1 MFGIGGWEFILIAGL
16 ALLLFGPDK
25 LPQLARTAGRLMR
38 DFKKYQ
44 ALMESTI
51 RGEILAAEPGL
62 QKDPFET
69 GKEFREKVGSGQFS
83 RPSAKSEQS
92 DDEAEAAADVETG
105 PATNEDGDL
114 LEPDPGD
121 LIANSAMTGEI
132 AIDEPDELPAEQPES
147 IEEGEGEQSEA

>member
-1 MFGIGGWEFILIAGL
+1 LFGIGGWEFILIAGL

-25 LPQLARTAGRLMR
+25 LPQFARTLGRLMR

-51 RGEILAAEPGL
+51 RGEILAADPTL

-83 RPSAKSEQS
+83 RPAAKSDQA
-92 DDEAEAAADVETG
+92 DEAAVEADAG
-105 PATNEDGDL
+105 PATTEDGDL

-121 LIANSAMTGEI
+121 LIANSATTGET
-132 AIDEPDELPAEQPES
+132 AIDEPDELPATLPDDVD
-147 IEEGEGEQSEA
+147 EGEGEQGTA

>member
-1 MFGIGGWEFILIAGL
+1 MFGIGGWEFMVIAVL

-25 LPQLARTAGRLMR
+25 LPQFARTLGRFMR

-51 RGEILAAEPGL
+51 RGEILAADPTL

-83 RPSAKSEQS
+83 RPGSK
-92 DDEAEAAADVETG
+92 DAAAESG
-105 PATNEDGDL
+105 PATTEDGDL
-114 LEPDPGD
+114 LEPEPGD
-121 LIANSAMTGEI
+121 LIAKAAAED
-132 AIDEPDELPAEQPES
+132 AVAAEVPDELPADTADAATED
-147 IEEGEGEQSEA
+147 GEGEQGEA